1 MNHYHHFNAFERQL
15 IQIRAEEGNS
25 LQSIADELHRSKSSV
40 WREINRFPSSSYD
53 APAAQEQYFSNRRK
67 CHQKRKL
74 EDLDL
79 SEFIQNCITEKH
91 WSPEQIANRLKIE
104 HAEWAVS
111 YTTIYRGIY
120 RDNLSVA
127 KTAGQRGLARR
138 LRHRGK
144 TRHSKNYHER
154 RGQFVIERALNERPE
169 AADFRYRIG
178 DWEADTIVGK
188 TGGEVLV
195 TLVDR
200 FSRYLLVGRATS
212 KKAADVTQTMRHLLN
227 QVADE
232 HLLTITPDRGKEF
245 ARHLEIEKEFDLP
258 FYFPEPHSPWQR
270 GTNEN
275 TNGLIRE
282 YFPKGQEIADF
293 TDEYI
298 MMAMNQIN
306 SRPRKTHYW
315 HSAKEVYLRKT
326 FHLV

>member
-104 HAEWAVS
+104 HAEWSVS

-138 LRHRGK
+138 LRH
-144 TRHSKNYHER
+144 
-154 RGQFVIERALNERPE
+154 
-169 AADFRYRIG
+169 
-178 DWEADTIVGK
+178 
-188 TGGEVLV
+188 
-195 TLVDR
+195 
-200 FSRYLLVGRATS
+200 
-212 KKAADVTQTMRHLLN
+212 
-227 QVADE
+227 
-232 HLLTITPDRGKEF
+232 RGKEF